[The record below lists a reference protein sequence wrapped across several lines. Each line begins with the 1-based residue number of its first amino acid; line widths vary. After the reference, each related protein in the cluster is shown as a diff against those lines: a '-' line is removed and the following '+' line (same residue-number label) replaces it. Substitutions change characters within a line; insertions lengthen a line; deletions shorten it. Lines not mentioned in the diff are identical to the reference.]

1 MCKQEKIE
9 EIFIPFLVYT
19 VSMGSLIF
27 YLAYMVLN
35 AFLFKTAVE
44 WGWGNDIGWG
54 SALILSLISSSFV
67 VLHRYRNVQSK

>member
-1 MCKQEKIE
+1 MAN
-9 EIFIPFLVYT
+9 
-19 VSMGSLIF
+19 LIL
-27 YLAYMVLN
+27 YVVYMVLN

-67 VLHRYRNVQSK
+67 VLHKYRNVQPK